1 MLIDDLNIA
10 NRGCMAKNRKSIT
23 PNRKEILIGQVN
35 GLCPLSKTPLFYE
48 KNGAN
53 HKDYEI
59 AHIYPL
65 HPKPKEVVLLKVVKR
80 LSEDPEH
87 DDNLI
92 PLCTRCH
99 NKFDKPRTVDGY
111 NRLYQIKKGLI
122 SRAKQAELWKQH
134 SIQSEINVLIDSLAT
149 GALDTEDDN
158 TKYEPKKVEEKA
170 DDTLLPL
177 TKKRI
182 KNNVRDYFPHVK
194 TKFASIEK
202 MSPSTS
208 LIIAQQ
214 INTYYLIQRKIE
226 DSQQKIY
233 ENMVEW
239 IIVQTETESADAA
252 DIVASYFVQNCEIF

>member
-1 MLIDDLNIA
+1 
-10 NRGCMAKNRKSIT
+10 MAKDRKSIT
-23 PNRKEILIGQVN
+23 PNRKEILISQVN
-35 GLCPLSKTPLFYE
+35 GLCPLSSTPLFYKKSE
-48 KNGAN
+48 VNY
-53 HKDYEI
+53 KDYEI

-65 HPKPKEVVLLKVVKR
+65 HPKPEEEVLLKDVKR
-80 LSEDPEH
+80 LNEDPEH

-92 PLCTRCH
+92 PLCTSCH
-99 NKFDKPRTVDGY
+99 NKFDKPRTVDEY
-111 NRLYQIKKGLI
+111 NHLYQVKKGVI
-122 SRAKQAELWKQH
+122 SKAKQAELWRQH

-149 GALDTEDDN
+149 GALDTEDGD

-177 TKKRI
+177 TKNRI

-194 TKFASIEK
+194 TKLASIEK
-202 MSPSTS
+202 MSPTTS

-214 INTYYLIQRKIE
+214 INTYYLIQRQME

-233 ENMVEW
+233 ENMVDW
-239 IIVQTETESADAA
+239 VMVQTHTKSKDAA